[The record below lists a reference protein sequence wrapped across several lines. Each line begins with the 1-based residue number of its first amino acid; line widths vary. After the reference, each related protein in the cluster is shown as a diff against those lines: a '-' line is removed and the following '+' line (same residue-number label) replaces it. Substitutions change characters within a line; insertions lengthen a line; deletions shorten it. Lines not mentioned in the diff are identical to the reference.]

1 MESMMAMLIDRPYV
15 VAFLV
20 TFLVISGA
28 ERGLSRTLFWLVSGT
43 FIGWLAE
50 FSSIS
55 NGFPFGFYTYY
66 HEHFPRELWI
76 GGIPFFA
83 SLSFSFLTYFG
94 FSLAS
99 TFLSPLR
106 RQGSELERVE
116 DLQVTTSVGV
126 LLLAAV
132 LTTWMDL
139 VTDPVSH
146 LGKYWFLGDLYLYHT
161 EGLHFHVPITNYL
174 GWLFTSVC
182 IVFVNQRFDAWLS
195 PREDGAPLGFKLPF
209 KPLWTVGTCVGNFLF
224 MLGITV
230 YLMGSP
236 DVPDSVPLVQMLI
249 SGIVLSSLFTL
260 FSVVMI
266 RRAMQRG

>member
-1 MESMMAMLIDRPYV
+1 MESTLAMFSDRPYV
-15 VAFLV
+15 IAFMAS
-20 TFLVISGA
+20 FLLISGA
-28 ERGLSRTLFWLVSGT
+28 ERGWRRTVCWLVSGT
-43 FIGWLAE
+43 FIGWLVE
-50 FSSIS
+50 FSSIR
-55 NGFPFGFYTYY
+55 NGFPFGFYTYH
-66 HEHFPRELWI
+66 HENFPRELWI

-94 FSLAS
+94 FSVAT

-106 RQGSELERVE
+106 RQGFGLERID
-116 DLQVTTSVGV
+116 DLRVATSVRV
-126 LLLAAV
+126 LLLAAAI
-132 LTTWMDL
+132 TTWLDT
-139 VTDPVSH
+139 VIDPISH
-146 LGKYWFLGDLYLYHT
+146 LGKYWFLGDLYVYHAD
-161 EGLHFHVPITNYL
+161 GIHFHVPLSNYG
-174 GWLFTSVC
+174 GWLFASVC